1 MTEEDKAKAYQRA
14 RATSDQMFP
23 QYEEIFGDFPYGKS
37 PTEYK
42 EFLTKTPK
50 SQSEFLKS
58 MLPGFERRY
67 KESEFYK
74 AEQERLEQE
83 RLAKDD
89 NEATRKRREQ
99 LRALN
104 TGKTIFTRARR

>member
-1 MTEEDKAKAYQRA
+1 
-14 RATSDQMFP
+14 
-23 QYEEIFGDFPYGKS
+23 
-37 PTEYK
+37 
-42 EFLTKTPK
+42 
-50 SQSEFLKS
+50 

-89 NEATRKRREQ
+89 SEATRKRREQ